1 MKSSISYDFGRP
13 CQNGDIGKGSPGYI
27 ESRSTRL
34 FRILIFCLNIHVE
47 EGLRHF
53 TCREINGSMAT
64 FMDVDRVQYVT
75 SSGVKAPICKLYFC
89 RHCLKLRSTE
99 CVSHEVTYF
108 FVHEHLDYFPNFD
121 KISCLV
127 NQVNCSTT
135 ILLMGRSHGGGDNF

>member
-1 MKSSISYDFGRP
+1 MKSCVSYNFGRS
-13 CQNGDIGKGSPGYI
+13 CQNGDIGNLVRSAGYI
-27 ESRSTRL
+27 RKNSFVSDSD
-34 FRILIFCLNIHVE
+34 IFCLNIHVE
-47 EGLRHF
+47 ERLRRF
-53 TCREINGSMAT
+53 TCRKINESMAT

-108 FVHEHLDYFPNFD
+108 FLHEHLDYFPNFH

-127 NQVNCSTT
+127 NQVNCSTD
-135 ILLMGRSHGGGDNF
+135 ILLM